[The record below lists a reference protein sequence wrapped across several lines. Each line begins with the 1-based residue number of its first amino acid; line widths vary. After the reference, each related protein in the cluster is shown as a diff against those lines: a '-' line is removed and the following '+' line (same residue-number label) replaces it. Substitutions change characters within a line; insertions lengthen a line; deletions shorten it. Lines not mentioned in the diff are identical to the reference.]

1 MSYSEKLNLEVGDV
15 RTQTE
20 LARRKRELL
29 EFFYDSTERCPV
41 IAAVKNDEWL
51 EKSSSSVCEIVYVL
65 YGNICTI
72 RDIVHEIKKAG
83 KMAVVH
89 IDLISGL
96 ASKEISVDFIRK
108 FTEADGIIS
117 TKPHLIK
124 RANELGLFTIQR
136 FFMLDTIT
144 FNNIKKHVRDT
155 RPDVVEMMPAG
166 LGKMIRYALEEVDGK
181 PLVASGLVLD
191 SDDVMGA
198 LSAGAIAVSTTNLE
212 VWKSVE

>member
-1 MSYSEKLNLEVGDV
+1 MTNSDQMTAMGYNPSLCKTPTKSKKEFLN
-15 RTQTE
+15 
-20 LARRKRELL
+20 
-29 EFFYDSTERCPV
+29 FFYDSTERCPV
-41 IAAVKNDEWL
+41 IAAIKSDDWL
-51 EKSSSSVCEIVYVL
+51 EKSKVSVCEIVYIL

-72 RDIVHEIKKAG
+72 SDIVHQVKAAG
-83 KMAVVH
+83 KVAIVH

-96 ASKEISVDFIRK
+96 ASKEISVDFIQK

-144 FNNIKKHVRDT
+144 YNNIKKHVRDSQ
-155 RPDVVEMMPAG
+155 PDVVEMMPAG
-166 LGKMIRYALEEVDGK
+166 LEKMIRYALEEVEGK

-191 SDDVMGA
+191 ESDVRSA